1 MESSKSRSHF
11 TVRRLSRRK
20 ALKVGGVGLGAAALA
35 LAGCRGGDTPLEGS
49 DAGATSS
56 ATDVPQY
63 GGDEIMGLIAD
74 PGGLDVM
81 QSVTGFWCSA
91 LMNGYLHS
99 VNTSDQTLAPQMA
112 ESVEVVDKT
121 TYVWKLRQ
129 GIKFHNVDPTWGREV
144 TADDAVFSMQRRRD
158 DPTIMNDKQ
167 LLRDF
172 TSRLEAADKYTF
184 SLTTTRPYA
193 PALDETG
200 NPSYPIIPHEAIE
213 KWGDL
218 SQHPIGCG
226 AFVLD
231 AYVRSERLKVV
242 KNADFYMPGR
252 PFMDSIEW
260 IMMGD
265 EAALFQAFRT
275 KRHDFCGAPLDKLK
289 VEELSDIKHVVVR
302 KSPNYWNRCLLVR
315 VDREPFDDERMRT
328 AVDLAV
334 DRQDL
339 IDKMAFGEGLFNGP
353 VSPSLEFWALPQDE
367 VREFYKVD
375 LTEARRLV
383 EAAGYGGGVEVD
395 APVMNTQNLTKDA
408 AIVKEHL
415 AKIGITLNIQ
425 PKDIA
430 TLLAQYLYAG
440 NFEILWFYNLPYV
453 EPDRPICQWFSKGIA
468 GISFTGYNNP
478 VMDDWVWKER
488 SEFDP
493 QKRREI
499 VLDAQRAMMNEH
511 GPQINTYSPQSWVAT
526 WDWLHSLYPERG
538 TGLASRTFLGI
549 DGWMTERS

>member
-1 MESSKSRSHF
+1 MNELRNRQRLP
-11 TVRRLSRRK
+11 VRRLSRRK
-20 ALKVGGVGLGAAALA
+20 ALKTGAAGLGAAALA
-35 LAGCRGGDTPLEGS
+35 LAGCRGDEREQAPNG
-49 DAGATSS
+49 S
-56 ATDVPQY
+56 ATPSETDTPQY
-63 GGDEIMGLIAD
+63 GGDEIMGLMAD

-99 VNTSDQTLAPQMA
+99 VSTQDQSLELQVAD
-112 ESVEVVDKT
+112 SVEVVDKT
-121 TYVWKLRQ
+121 TYVWKLKQ
-129 GIKFHNVDPTWGREV
+129 GVKFHNVDPTWGREV
-144 TADDAVFSMQRRRD
+144 TADDVVFSMQRRRD

-172 TSRLEAADKYTF
+172 TAHFEATGKDTF

-193 PALDETG
+193 PALDEIG

-218 SQHPIGCG
+218 SQHPVGCG
-226 AFVLD
+226 AFVLGD
-231 AYVRSERLKVV
+231 YVRSERLKVI
-242 KNADFYMPGR
+242 KNPNFYMPGR

-260 IMMGD
+260 IIMTD
-265 EAALFQAFRT
+265 EAALFQSFRT
-275 KRHDFCGAPLDKLK
+275 KRHDYCGAPLDKLK
-289 VEELSDIKHVVVR
+289 VEELSGINHVSV
-302 KSPNYWNRCLLVR
+302 KKTPNYWVRSLLLR
-315 VDREPFDDERMRT
+315 VDRDPFVDERMRQ

-339 IDKMAFGEGLFNGP
+339 IDKVAFGEGLFSGP
-353 VSPSLEFWALPQDE
+353 VSPSLDFWTLPQDE
-367 VREFYKVD
+367 VRDFYKVD
-375 LTEARRLV
+375 LTEAKRLV
-383 EAAGYGGGVEVD
+383 SAAGHGDGVEID
-395 APVMNTQNLTKDA
+395 APVMNTNALTKDA

-440 NFEILWFYNLPYV
+440 NFQMLWFYNLPYV

-468 GISFTGYNNP
+468 GISFTGYNSP
-478 VMDDWVWKER
+478 AMDEWVWKER

-499 VLDAQRAMMNEH
+499 VLDAQRAMMREH
-511 GPQINTYSPQSWVAT
+511 GPQINTYSPQTWTAS
-526 WDWLHSLYPERG
+526 WDWLHSLTPERG
-538 TGLASRTFLGI
+538 VGLTSRTFMGI
-549 DGWMTERS
+549 DGWMTDRS